1 MRTFRI
7 TLVCGLVLT
16 LLLVKTHL
24 GSIKSDRVDHQ
35 DHQDRRKFDFVVN
48 DGGAHIELVSKDQL
62 RPPVQAWS
70 SSTVTS
76 TTTVSTSTSK
86 IYPEPTNPAIK
97 RTEFKPQIIPVEV
110 PGLWYDDYDDLDDP
124 WWQFLGNEEKE
135 ERKATPSSPPKPKV
149 TPKTDRIIVMG
160 RTSWEDSDWL
170 EEELPEWQ
178 HAVYVVDDPD
188 AEYSVKE
195 NKGKESN
202 AYLQYIID
210 HYDKLPNYMVFI
222 HAHRASYHVEFM
234 EQDNALTIQR
244 LQLDYVDESGYVNL
258 RCDWNPGCPNEVQPF
273 RQLAGRTTEIAFAG
287 AWMQIFNNTN
297 IPEYVA
303 APCCAQFAV
312 SRAQVLAR
320 PLSDYQAYHNWL
332 MTTELDDETSGR
344 VFEYLW
350 HIIFGKEAVYC
361 PSKAQCY
368 NDVYNIEYDPEWD
381 WSLPQDEW
389 LGEDSL
395 WGEDSLDQKEELNDE
410 EENDHQ
416 KGISS
421 SLPED
426 DTYAMHGNS
435 SEADEAQIL
444 DNVSLNS

>member
-1 MRTFRI
+1 MMRTFRI

-16 LLLVKTHL
+16 LLLVKIHL
-24 GSIKSDRVDHQ
+24 DSIKSDRVDRL
-35 DHQDRRKFDFVVN
+35 DRQDRRKFDFVVN

-62 RPPVQAWS
+62 SPSVQAWS
-70 SSTVTS
+70 SSTTAS

-86 IYPEPTNPAIK
+86 TYPEPTNPAIR

-110 PGLWYDDYDDLDDP
+110 PGFWADDYDDYDDL
-124 WWQFLGNEEKE
+124 WWQYIEDYEEE
-135 ERKATPSSPPKPKV
+135 ERKPTPSSPPKPKV

-188 AEYSVKE
+188 AEYAVKE

-202 AYLQYIID
+202 VYLQYIID
-210 HYDKLPNYMVFI
+210 HYDELPNYMVFL
-222 HAHRASYHVEFM
+222 HAHRASSHVEFM
-234 EQDNALTIQR
+234 EQDNALTVQR

-258 RCDWNPGCPNEVQPF
+258 RCDWNPRPF

-297 IPEYVA
+297 IPEVVA
-303 APCCAQFAV
+303 APCCAQFSV
-312 SRAQVLAR
+312 SKAQVLAR
-320 PLSDYQAYHNWL
+320 PLSDYQAYHKWL

-361 PSKAQCY
+361 PSKGQCY

-381 WSLPQDEW
+381 WSLSQDEW
-389 LGEDSL
+389 FDEDSS
-395 WGEDSLDQKEELNDE
+395 WDE
-410 EENDHQ
+410 EFSDQEENYQEKDFSTSAI
-416 KGISS
+416 K
-421 SLPED
+421 D
-426 DTYAMHGNS
+426 DAYAIRGNS
-435 SEADEAQIL
+435 SEAGEDQVL
-444 DNVSLNS
+444 DDN